1 MAARPVAAA
10 RGTERA
16 ARSERASTPGEMGP
30 KLGSVPERPVRM
42 VVVSMV
48 HFFFHF
54 LCLSRFNGPSIGA
67 VTSMRYILKI

>member
-1 MAARPVAAA
+1 
-10 RGTERA
+10 
-16 ARSERASTPGEMGP
+16 MGP

-54 LCLSRFNGPSIGA
+54 LRLSRFNGPPLGPSPICD
-67 VTSMRYILKI
+67 TS